1 MRLDPLPPAAATV
14 AAIVWGLFFE
24 AGGNEFFARPISW
37 NRSVRIE
44 MENSKKMME
53 KPAWGRQE
61 RRDLPIW
68 EKQIADDQFSLHTD
82 CL

>member
-1 MRLDPLPPAAATV
+1 
-14 AAIVWGLFFE
+14 
-24 AGGNEFFARPISW
+24 
-37 NRSVRIE
+37 

-68 EKQIADDQFSLHTD
+68 EKQIAAMTNFPIPIVCNCSLSGYDRQKTDNLHTTTIIGSE
-82 CL
+82 CFSEGTYNTQ

>member
-1 MRLDPLPPAAATV
+1 MNFSLDQSHG
-14 AAIVWGLFFE
+14 IGLS
-24 AGGNEFFARPISW
+24 GSKW
-37 NRSVRIE
+37 K
-44 MENSKKMME
+44 NSKKMME

-68 EKQIADDQFSLHTD
+68 EKQIADDQFSHTD

>member
-1 MRLDPLPPAAATV
+1 MRLQPLPPAAATV
-14 AAIVWGLFFE
+14 AAIVWGLFLKLVAMNFSLDQSH
-24 AGGNEFFARPISW
+24 GIGLSGSKW
-37 NRSVRIE
+37 K
-44 MENSKKMME
+44 NSKKMME

-68 EKQIADDQFSLHTD
+68 EKQIADDQFSHTD